1 MRFTFDT
8 DLNPKQPEKPVAKVC
23 VKDYRVETFD
33 GKAWKEVAAVKDNFL
48 RHRVHN
54 FPKMSALKMR
64 LTVDVTNGDP
74 SARVFEIRAYCEP
87 DGR

>member
-1 MRFTFDT
+1 M
-8 DLNPKQPEKPVAKVC
+8 EA
-23 VKDYRVETFD
+23 FD

-54 FPKMSALKMR
+54 FPKQAASKVR
-64 LTVDVTNGDP
+64 LTVDATNGDS